1 MTTPVNGDSLLTALV
16 AGCSASGVTAF
27 LSFPLDFLKVNLQL
41 SNSAASSQFN
51 VTQDFSSI
59 RQIMTGSSALV
70 TGSIIKNFARIS
82 SYNWASNFMAIDT
95 LSEKKKTSAPRVVI
109 AGVMSGFMET
119 IWIVPFE
126 RIKTVMIQNNL
137 LEAEKR
143 GNPKPSTDITGL
155 SFEKRVK
162 LPNIAKQYVSPHAYY
177 TSEVLSQLRSG
188 RPMSKFL
195 SPSYGKPTQFK
206 PHHINHHLL
215 NAIDALKLEFNKTP
229 ALTMLKTVR
238 QMYALEGLHA
248 FTAGTMITFVRQVG
262 SGAAWFSTYSATR
275 QLLDPHGKSP
285 EPMWFSL
292 HIGKAQQSL
301 LYVVSAC
308 ASVALTQ
315 PLDVVKSHIQLK
327 NGKLLYKDSLSTAYK
342 LVARRGFLLLYAGG
356 FPRGIKIALH
366 GSITALLYNY
376 FERGINVLGEK
387 SVFTD

>member
-1 MTTPVNGDSLLTALV
+1 MT
-16 AGCSASGVTAF
+16 
-27 LSFPLDFLKVNLQL
+27 FPLDFLKVNLQL
-41 SNSAASSQFN
+41 SNSVTRSQYN
-51 VTQDFSSI
+51 VTQNFSSMA
-59 RQIMTGSSALV
+59 QIMTGSSALV
-70 TGSIIKNFARIS
+70 TGNVIKNFARIS

-95 LSEKKKTSAPRVVI
+95 SSEKKKTSAPSVVI

-126 RIKTVMIQNNL
+126 RVKTVMIQNGL

-143 GNPKPSTDITGL
+143 GNPNTSIDITGL
-155 SFEKRVK
+155 SMDKRGK
-162 LPNIAKQYVSPHAYY
+162 PINLSKQYVSPHAYY
-177 TSEVLSQLRSG
+177 TSELLAQIKSG
-188 RPMSKFL
+188 RPVSKFQ
-195 SPSYGKPTQFK
+195 SPALHSKVSHGK
-206 PHHINHHLL
+206 PHHLGHHTQSSL
-215 NAIDALKLEFNKTP
+215 DALKTEFNKTP
-229 ALTMLKTVR
+229 AMTMLRTVR
-238 QMYALEGLHA
+238 QMYALEGFHA

-275 QLLDPHGKSP
+275 QLFDPHGKSP

-292 HIGKAQQSL
+292 HIGKTQQML

-308 ASVALTQ
+308 AAVALTQ

-342 LVARRGFLLLYAGG
+342 LVARKGFMLLYSGG
-356 FPRGIKIALH
+356 FPRGIKIAVH

-376 FERGINVLGEK
+376 FERTINVLGEQ

>member
-1 MTTPVNGDSLLTALV
+1 MTTSPNGDSLLTALA
-16 AGCSASGVTAF
+16 AGCSASGVAAF
-27 LSFPLDFLKVNLQL
+27 FSFPLDFLKVNLQL
-41 SNSAASSQFN
+41 SNSASRSQHN
-51 VTQDFSSI
+51 VTQNFSSMA
-59 RQIMTGSSALV
+59 QIMTGSSALV
-70 TGSIIKNFARIS
+70 AGSIIKNFARIS
-82 SYNWASNFMAIDT
+82 SYNWACNFMAIDT

-126 RIKTVMIQNNL
+126 RIKTVMIQNGL

-143 GNPKPSTDITGL
+143 GNPNPAIDITGAGL
-155 SFEKRVK
+155 DKRAK
-162 LPNIAKQYVSPHAYY
+162 PATSAKQYISPHAYY
-177 TSEVLSQLRSG
+177 TSEVLALLKSKK
-188 RPMSKFL
+188 PTSKFL
-195 SPSYGKPTQFK
+195 PSSHGKPHQGK
-206 PHHINHHLL
+206 PHHIGHQLL
-215 NAIDALKLEFNKTP
+215 NTVDALKVQFNKTP
-229 ALTMLKTVR
+229 ALTLLKTVR

-275 QLLDPHGKSP
+275 QLIDPHGTSP

-292 HIGKAQQSL
+292 HIGKTQQSF

-308 ASVALTQ
+308 AAVALTQ

-327 NGKLLYKDSLSTAYK
+327 NGKMIYKDSLSTAYK
-342 LVARRGFLLLYAGG
+342 LVARNGFSLLYAGG
-356 FPRGIKIALH
+356 FPRGIKIAVH

-376 FERGINVLGEK
+376 FEKAINVLGEK